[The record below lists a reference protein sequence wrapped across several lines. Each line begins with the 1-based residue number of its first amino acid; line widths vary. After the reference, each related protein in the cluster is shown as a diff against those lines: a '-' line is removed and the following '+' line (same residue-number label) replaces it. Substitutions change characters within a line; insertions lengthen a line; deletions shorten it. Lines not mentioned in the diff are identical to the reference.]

1 MKKGEVYTGTVER
14 MDFPNRGIVTIDG
27 ETAVVKNALPGQ
39 VVTFAVNKKRGGRFE
54 GRLLQVEKDSP
65 LEKTEG
71 RCAHFGVCGG
81 CLCQSLPYEE
91 QLKIKEAQIR
101 RLMDGVC
108 QGDYSFEGILGSPLP
123 EGYRN
128 KMEFSFG
135 DAYKGGP
142 LELGMHRRGS
152 FHDVVSAEGCRIV
165 HEDFSCILA
174 ETRAYFADLGV
185 GFYRK
190 LQHTGYLRHLLV
202 RRAVKTGEILTAL
215 VTTGQNGLLP
225 ANPGEN
231 AEEAQKNGEDTA
243 VFFLQAKDHETL
255 LRQFPVLYFPAC
267 GMELAGGRLDL
278 LLFERD
284 VFHRLIGFVQQLG
297 RRVVDLVFN
306 QLQPIFFS
314 HFAPF
319 PFGFFFV
326 HILHRIG
333 VIADAGTIL

>member
-142 LELGMHRRGS
+142 LELGMHLVWKKS
-152 FHDVVSAEGCRIV
+152 QTFSKAAE
-165 HEDFSCILA
+165 L
-174 ETRAYFADLGV
+174 
-185 GFYRK
+185 
-190 LQHTGYLRHLLV
+190 
-202 RRAVKTGEILTAL
+202 
-215 VTTGQNGLLP
+215 
-225 ANPGEN
+225 
-231 AEEAQKNGEDTA
+231 
-243 VFFLQAKDHETL
+243 FLE
-255 LRQFPVLYFPAC
+255 
-267 GMELAGGRLDL
+267 
-278 LLFERD
+278 
-284 VFHRLIGFVQQLG
+284 
-297 RRVVDLVFN
+297 
-306 QLQPIFFS
+306 QLQNHLFS
-314 HFAPF
+314 SQN
-319 PFGFFFV
+319 V
-326 HILHRIG
+326 SK
-333 VIADAGTIL
+333 